1 MCFVVYGPVRGCRGV
16 VGEKCVWL
24 GQRTQGC
31 LQEAT
36 LLKDGSDVAVR
47 AGVASVDVDGGGGT
61 SGRRWKRAS
70 GLVDQTGNV
79 DAVVLEGVV
88 GIGSVIPLDM
98 CELTEI

>member
-1 MCFVVYGPVRGCRGV
+1 MRTACGLGKEPRVVCKVECAG
-16 VGEKCVWL
+16 
-24 GQRTQGC
+24 
-31 LQEAT
+31 QEAT

>member
-1 MCFVVYGPVRGCRGV
+1 MRNACGLGKEPRVVCKVECAG
-16 VGEKCVWL
+16 
-24 GQRTQGC
+24 
-31 LQEAT
+31 QEAT

-47 AGVASVDVDGGGGT
+47 AGVASVDVDG
-61 SGRRWKRAS
+61 GRRWKRAS

>member
-1 MCFVVYGPVRGCRGV
+1 MRNACGLGKEPRVVCKVECAG
-16 VGEKCVWL
+16 
-24 GQRTQGC
+24 
-31 LQEAT
+31 QEAT